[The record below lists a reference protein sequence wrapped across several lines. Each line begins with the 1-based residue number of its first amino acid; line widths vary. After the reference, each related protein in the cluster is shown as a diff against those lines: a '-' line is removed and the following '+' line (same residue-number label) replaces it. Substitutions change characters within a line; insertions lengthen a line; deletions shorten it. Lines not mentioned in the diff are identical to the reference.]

1 MSSKEKYPSQPML
14 NFQSRDATPEE
25 IEQWQN
31 ESPDYH
37 ETVKNVMGA
46 VIAGSFFQ
54 IFTVITMM
62 LAFYFIDLGLDGG
75 IQ

>member
-1 MSSKEKYPSQPML
+1 MNNKFPSQPQL

-25 IEQWQN
+25 IEEWQN
-31 ESPDYH
+31 EASDYH

-54 IFTVITMM
+54 IFTVISM
-62 LAFYFIDLGLDGG
+62 LVAFYFINLGLDGG